1 MKNTIAIIFALFV
14 SIAVPA
20 TSYAIKGDEEGFRPP
35 SDSREYDNASP
46 VKGPWN
52 VKADQRILNDM
63 LRRQDILVSRGEPI
77 KACMAIP
84 NKLQQNNCLAQ
95 VITNLRKDLDQIIN
109 DSIATCRRMT
119 QGKKSC
125 VTSLKHAK
133 DSTDMYFAD
142 MTLPFAFE
150 GTDFEQPH
158 VIDTLLTIIQQ
169 WERTNAAMKLN

>member
-35 SDSREYDNASP
+35 SDSSEYDNASP

-52 VKADQRILNDM
+52 VKADQRVLNDM
-63 LRRQDILVSRGEPI
+63 LRRQDNLVSNGTPI

-95 VITNLRKDLDQIIN
+95 VITGLRKDLNQIVN

-133 DSTDMYFAD
+133 DSTDMYIAD

-150 GTDFEQPH
+150 GTDFEQLH
-158 VIDTLLTIIQQ
+158 TIDELIMIIRQ
-169 WERTNAAMKLN
+169 WERINAVMKLN